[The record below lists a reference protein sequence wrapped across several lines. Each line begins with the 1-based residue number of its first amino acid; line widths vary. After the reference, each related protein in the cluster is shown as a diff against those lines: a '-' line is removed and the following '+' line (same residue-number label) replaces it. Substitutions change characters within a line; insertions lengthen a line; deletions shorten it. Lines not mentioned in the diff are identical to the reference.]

1 MKNDL
6 LEYFTE
12 ISKNIDSHIKT
23 EKKYINLSEKLSN
36 FIKDTY
42 DGEQSPTFHIGEN
55 LSFKLPFHNMGNI
68 NTTHL
73 FGMDE
78 VIILT
83 FYYLARNRYKNILD
97 LGANIGL
104 HSIVLNL
111 LGYNVHCYEADPETF
126 SVLQNNLHLNDCKN
140 VRAINSAA
148 ANFDGVAEFT
158 RVCGNLTG
166 SHLTGAKKDP
176 YGELEK
182 FSVNVVDIGKIV
194 HQFDLVKID
203 IEGLEADVLCSV
215 PTEIAN
221 NIDFMLEINGI
232 ENAKRIFDYTKNAGL
247 DIFLQKN
254 GWNKVSTFDELP
266 LSHKDGSVF
275 ISTKPPLWSFL

>member
-12 ISKNIDSHIKT
+12 ISRNINSHIKT
-23 EKKYINLSEKLSN
+23 ENRYISLSEKLSN
-36 FIKDTY
+36 SIKNTY
-42 DGEQSPTFHIGEN
+42 DGEHSPTFHIGQN
-55 LSFKLPFHNMGNI
+55 LSFKLPFHKMGNI

-73 FGMDE
+73 FGIDE

-83 FYYLARNRYKNILD
+83 FYYLAINRYKNILD

-140 VRAINSAA
+140 VTAINSAA

-166 SHLTGAKKDP
+166 SHLTGAKKHP

-215 PTEIAN
+215 PTAIAK

-275 ISTKPPLWSFL
+275 ISAKPPLWSFL